1 MPDNYKLFSEFPPV
15 STPDWEKKIIQ
26 DLKGR
31 DYNKKLIWKTN
42 EGFEVRPYYREEDL
56 KSLNYLADIHYE
68 IAKLC
73 NKNSNGNKWLIR
85 QDILVYD
92 ADTANRKALEI
103 LNKGITSLGFV
114 ITSKVN
120 IDQTTIE
127 KLLNGLCLTAVELN
141 FICESR
147 EVEFITLFADYVVKK
162 GYNPDKI
169 FGSINLDTVGY
180 LIKYGTFGQSNDEA
194 LEKVIKSGKLLK
206 TFPHF
211 KTITV
216 HGTYFTNA
224 GSSIVQSLAY
234 SLAIASDYLSWL
246 TEAGIKVSDAA
257 DNIKFNF
264 AISSDYFM
272 EIAHLRAARLLWSK
286 IVESYDAKCSV
297 IMDIYSETGKWNK
310 TVYDP
315 YVNILRS
322 TTEAMS
328 AALGGVSSLSIG
340 PFDLTYEVPV
350 DLAERIARN
359 IQIIL
364 QEESYFD
371 KTIDPAAGS
380 YYIENLTDSIIKS
393 VWTLFLDVQE
403 RGGFVAAF
411 RKGFIQQSIKAMA
424 DKKINAIATR
434 RETLLGTNQFPN
446 FNEIIDHDIIDL
458 SYSTYFEGKNNG
470 KLTELIA
477 EPLKFFRGSE
487 GFEELRQITDR
498 AASRPKVFMLTTGN
512 LAMRKARATF
522 ACNFFACAGFQVID
536 NDGFINT
543 DEGIKAAMEVK
554 SDIIVLCSGDEEY
567 SSIAP
572 EAFAKTDNKV
582 IFVVAGDPPCK
593 PDLQAKGINN
603 FISVKS
609 NVLET
614 LKYYQQL
621 LNMITNNE

>member
-1 MPDNYKLFSEFPPV
+1 MRIKRS
-15 STPDWEKKIIQ
+15 
-26 DLKGR
+26 
-31 DYNKKLIWKTN
+31 
-42 EGFEVRPYYREEDL
+42 
-56 KSLNYLADIHYE
+56 
-68 IAKLC
+68 
-73 NKNSNGNKWLIR
+73 
-85 QDILVYD
+85 
-92 ADTANRKALEI
+92 
-103 LNKGITSLGFV
+103 GIYH
-114 ITSKVN
+114 
-120 IDQTTIE
+120 
-127 KLLNGLCLTAVELN
+127 
-141 FICESR
+141 FIC
-147 EVEFITLFADYVVKK
+147 DYYVVKK

-350 DLAERIARN
+350 DLAEHIARN

-364 QEESYFD
+364 QKESYFD
-371 KTIDPAAGS
+371 KTIDPAPRS

-403 RGGFVAAF
+403 RGGFVAAY
-411 RKGFIQQSIKAMA
+411 RKGFIEQSIKAMA
-424 DKKINAIATR
+424 DQKIDAIPT
-434 RETLLGTNQFPN
+434 
-446 FNEIIDHDIIDL
+446 
-458 SYSTYFEGKNNG
+458 
-470 KLTELIA
+470 
-477 EPLKFFRGSE
+477 
-487 GFEELRQITDR
+487 
-498 AASRPKVFMLTTGN
+498 
-512 LAMRKARATF
+512 
-522 ACNFFACAGFQVID
+522 
-536 NDGFINT
+536 
-543 DEGIKAAMEVK
+543 
-554 SDIIVLCSGDEEY
+554 
-567 SSIAP
+567 
-572 EAFAKTDNKV
+572 
-582 IFVVAGDPPCK
+582 
-593 PDLQAKGINN
+593 
-603 FISVKS
+603 SVKR
-609 NVLET
+609 
-614 LKYYQQL
+614 Y
-621 LNMITNNE
+621 